1 MKTIESQEVSLVI
14 GIDGCKQGFMI
25 ARLRDL
31 NLTFSIEGEL
41 TSILHEKELILI
53 DVPLGCP
60 NSLDEIRPEPMIRPY
75 LKKRASSVFNVP
87 ALQCFASNQ
96 YDEVNRINKLIL
108 NKGLSR
114 QSFGIMP
121 IIRKVNDFIID
132 HPLLNIH
139 ESHPEL
145 IFTWM
150 KGDICTYSKHTD
162 EGIQERVEILI
173 GKLPL
178 AKNSLTEALL
188 SYSKSYHQDIVDSCA
203 LVVCAYL
210 INEKGYRII
219 PEHPQRNS
227 QGIEMKI
234 MLFNNS

>member
-1 MKTIESQEVSLVI
+1 MI

-25 ARLRDL
+25 ARLKDF
-31 NLTFSIEGEL
+31 NLTFSIESDL
-41 TSILHEKELILI
+41 TSILSDKDLILI

-60 NSLDEIRPEPMIRPY
+60 NSVDEIRPEPMIRPY

-87 ALQCFASNQ
+87 ALQCFISNQ
-96 YDEVNRINKLIL
+96 YNEVNMINKQIL
-108 NKGLSR
+108 NKGLSK

-121 IIRKVNDFIID
+121 IIRKVNDFILNYP
-132 HPLLNIH
+132 HLNIH

-145 IFTWM
+145 VFTWL
-150 KGDICTYSKHTD
+150 KGDICTYSKHSE

-173 GKLPL
+173 SSLPFV
-178 AKNSLTEALL
+178 KDSLNKALL
-188 SYSKSYHQDIVDSCA
+188 TYSKTYHQDIVDSCA
-203 LVVCAYL
+203 LLVCAYL
-210 INEKGYRII
+210 INQRGSIMI
-219 PEHPQRNS
+219 PQHPQRNS

>member
-1 MKTIESQEVSLVI
+1 MI

-25 ARLRDL
+25 ARLKES
-31 NLTFSIEGEL
+31 NLTFSIESDL
-41 TSILHEKELILI
+41 TSLLNENDLILI

-87 ALQCFASNQ
+87 ALQCFTSNQ
-96 YDEVNRINKLIL
+96 YDEVNKINKLIL

-121 IIRKVNDFIID
+121 IIRKVNDFILNY
-132 HPLLNIH
+132 PQLNIH

-145 IFTWM
+145 VFTWL

-162 EGIQERVEILI
+162 EGIQERVEILTSN
-173 GKLPL
+173 LPL
-178 AKNSLTEALL
+178 TRNSLTKALL
-188 SYSKSYHQDIVDSCA
+188 TYSKSYHQDIVDSCA
-203 LVVCAYL
+203 LLVCAHL
-210 INEKGYRII
+210 MDERGCITI
-219 PEHPQRNS
+219 PEYPQRNS